1 MSRVWAPY
9 AAIYTGYAT
18 IGGSIYKPSK
28 SEQVEYL
35 FLSQPVV
42 QVNWG
47 LIEAGMMKTR
57 LAAAE
62 LCACFVYLSSS
73 GSFLLI
79 SPFNNCKRIYI
90 VSLFI
95 EERLPRNNV
104 DERYCSK
111 GGGREKKESSCI
123 HLQRSVTVVVTI
135 YIRLNAGLSHGLS
148 MLTWRFHRQLTIRH
162 ASLGVPAA
170 SERKRSRKRG
180 GFR

>member
-35 FLSQPVV
+35 FLSQPIV

-79 SPFNNCKRIYI
+79 SPFLY
-90 VSLFI
+90 LL